1 MAYFK
6 KIIILF
12 LLLIISQGYAQPD
25 STRKVY
31 IGISA
36 GYGFGAFRDELGKIN
51 TGDPAGDKS
60 VYCSFGKGFKYSL
73 NLGYYFKPWFSIE
86 LGITYKKGLSDSVK
100 KNWSSGDVHVPYN
113 MTGYFKSVKWTSSPQ
128 LFLFPSARI
137 NLGHK
142 TNPYLKCGMS
152 IGLMNKLVKDSLFN
166 ANAPSANNSYTF
178 HQTTEYTKG
187 FNLGVVG
194 AIGLEHF
201 FTKRWMFFFE
211 FDLNYMTW
219 KPQNVDMTLVE
230 PSTTSQTNNN
240 IVPIYENQKRAFS
253 SWDINT
259 GFRVLF

>member
-31 IGISA
+31 IGINA
-36 GYGFGAFRDELGKIN
+36 GYGFGAFRDN
-51 TGDPAGDKS
+51 
-60 VYCSFGKGFKYSL
+60 FGTVDNPTKKKYEIICGSYGEGFRYGL
-73 NLGYYFKPWFSIE
+73 NIGYYLNHRFSIE
-86 LGITYKKGLSDSVK
+86 MGITYKEGALYSLEKHYLTSEGQV
-100 KNWSSGDVHVPYN
+100 NYIPN
-113 MTGYFKSVKWTSSPQ
+113 NITMKWTSSPQ
-128 LFLFPSARI
+128 LLLFPSARI

-152 IGLMNKLVKDSLFN
+152 VGLMSKLVKDSLFTSDN
-166 ANAPSANNSYTF
+166 PNYNTSIIF
-178 HQTTEYTKG
+178 HQTTEYSKG
-187 FNLGVVG
+187 YNIGVLG

-219 KPQNVDMTLVE
+219 KPQNVDMAVVE
-230 PSTTSQTNNN
+230 PSTTSLPNNLYA
-240 IVPIYENQKRAFS
+240 PIYENPKRAFS
-253 SWDINT
+253 SWDTNM

>member
-1 MAYFK
+1 MK
-6 KIIILF
+6 KLI
-12 LLLIISQGYAQPD
+12 LLLFFFVSSFSFAQPD

-31 IGISA
+31 IGINA

-60 VYCSFGKGFKYSL
+60 VYCSYGKGFKYSL

-100 KNWSSGDVHVPYN
+100 KNWSSGDVHFHSISN
-113 MTGYFKSVKWTSSPQ
+113 SKNIKWTSSPQ

-142 TNPYLKCGMS
+142 TNPYLKCGVS
-152 IGLMNKLVKDSLFN
+152 VGLMNKLIKDSLFITDDPY
-166 ANAPSANNSYTF
+166 ASTSIIF
-178 HQTTEYTKG
+178 HQTTEYSKG
-187 FNLGVVG
+187 YNIGVVG

-240 IVPIYENQKRAFS
+240 SVPIYENQKRAFS

>member
-1 MAYFK
+1 MNNGK

-36 GYGFGAFRDELGKIN
+36 GYGFGAYRDDFGYDDTKLTKNKEVLGSYGN
-51 TGDPAGDKS
+51 GA
-60 VYCSFGKGFKYSL
+60 KYSL

-86 LGITYKKGLSDSVK
+86 MGITYKEGVSYSIY
-100 KNWSSGDVHVPYN
+100 NHSYSGDVHLQHTISN
-113 MTGYFKSVKWTSSPQ
+113 SSRTKWTSSPQ

-152 IGLMNKLVKDSLFN
+152 VGLMNKLVKDSLFITDDPY
-166 ANAPSANNSYTF
+166 ASTSIIF
-178 HQTTEYTKG
+178 HQTTEYSKG
-187 FNLGVVG
+187 YNIGVVG

-240 IVPIYENQKRAFS
+240 SVPIYENQKRAFS